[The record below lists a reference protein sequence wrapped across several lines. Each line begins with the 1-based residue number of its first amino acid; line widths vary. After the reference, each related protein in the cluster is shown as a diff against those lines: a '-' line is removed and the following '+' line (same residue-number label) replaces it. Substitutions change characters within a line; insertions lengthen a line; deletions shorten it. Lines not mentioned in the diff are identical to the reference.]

1 MDFSK
6 QAQTQISLA
15 DLAARLGGRLC
26 GGDGRAVIRGVNTIR
41 EATGEQL
48 CFLTEERHRE
58 LLVSCRGAAVLV
70 EREQPDCRP
79 VQVCVPNVHKALIE
93 ALKLFAP
100 ALTAFEGIHPSAV
113 VEADAQVAEGAA
125 VGPGAYIGHEAQIGI
140 GTVIGPHC
148 SIGQRTQIG
157 ARCRLDSGV
166 AVYHDCRIGNDCI
179 LMANTVIGATGF
191 GYSFVDGKHE
201 LIPHNG
207 GVILEDGVE
216 IGANSC
222 VDRAKFGNTVIG
234 AGTKIDNLV
243 QIGHNTQVG
252 KACLMAG
259 QVGISGS
266 VVLGDG
272 VVMAGSTGA
281 ADHITIGAGSI
292 VAACSVVF
300 RDLAPGSRVWGTPAQ
315 EIQAEK
321 RSRVLYHRLP
331 ELAKEVKELTKK
343 VQQLE
348 AAENDKK

>member
-1 MDFSK
+1 
-6 QAQTQISLA
+6 
-15 DLAARLGGRLC
+15 
-26 GGDGRAVIRGVNTIR
+26 
-41 EATGEQL
+41 
-48 CFLTEERHRE
+48 
-58 LLVSCRGAAVLV
+58 
-70 EREQPDCRP
+70 
-79 VQVCVPNVHKALIE
+79 
-93 ALKLFAP
+93 
-100 ALTAFEGIHPSAV
+100 
-113 VEADAQVAEGAA
+113 
-125 VGPGAYIGHEAQIGI
+125 
-140 GTVIGPHC
+140 
-148 SIGQRTQIG
+148 
-157 ARCRLDSGV
+157 
-166 AVYHDCRIGNDCI
+166 
-179 LMANTVIGATGF
+179 
-191 GYSFVDGKHE
+191 

-300 RDLAPGSRVWGTPAQ
+300 RDLAPGSRVWGIPAQ

-331 ELAKEVKELTKK
+331 ELAKEVKELAKK